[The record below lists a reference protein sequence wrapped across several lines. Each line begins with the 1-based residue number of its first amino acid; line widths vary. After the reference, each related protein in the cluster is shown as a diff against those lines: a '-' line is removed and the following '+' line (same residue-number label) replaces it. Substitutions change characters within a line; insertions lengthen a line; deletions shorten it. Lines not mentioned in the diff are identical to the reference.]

1 MTQTVTFK
9 ETLKILIGEV
19 IVLALMFCVFFL
31 FDRFDLTV
39 VWGGLLGA
47 AANLIYFLMI
57 CFSVN
62 SAVREQDEK
71 RQKLSLSISYYL
83 RFAVLGI
90 LIAIGLKL
98 DFFNNIAVI
107 IPVFAT
113 RPIITVAEGLR
124 KGVKE

>member
-19 IVLALMFCVFFL
+19 IVLALMFCIFFL

-124 KGVKE
+124 KGGKE